1 MNQLARGMVIVV
13 RLDPVEGSE
22 TGKERPCIIV
32 TNDFYN
38 HRVPVIQ
45 VVPVTSWNERK
56 EAIITNVVI
65 DPDGS
70 NGLSKRSGGRLPAD
84 KTHRLAQT
92 HGACAGEHRAIDNAP
107 HRYRTPNSLRTGS
120 FIPAVRKH
128 PSQIDRSVPE
138 RSVDALVHQ

>member
-38 HRVPVIQ
+38 QRVPVIQ

-70 NGLSKRSGGRLPAD
+70 NGLSKRSVAD
-84 KTHRLAQT
+84 CLQTRPIDWRKRMVRVLGSIEPSTMHR
-92 HGACAGEHRAIDNAP
+92 IDIA
-107 HRYRTPNSLRTGS
+107 LRTV
-120 FIPAVRKH
+120 FEL
-128 PSQIDRSVPE
+128 DRSYP
-138 RSVDALVHQ
+138 R

>member
-1 MNQLARGMVIVV
+1 MKQLARGMVIVV

-38 HRVPVIQ
+38 QRVPVIQ

-70 NGLSKRSGGRLPAD
+70 NGLSKRSVAD
-84 KTHRLAQT
+84 CLQTRPIDWRKRMVRVLGSIEPSTMHR
-92 HGACAGEHRAIDNAP
+92 IDIA
-107 HRYRTPNSLRTGS
+107 LRTV
-120 FIPAVRKH
+120 FEL
-128 PSQIDRSVPE
+128 DRSYP
-138 RSVDALVHQ
+138 R